1 MPEGALRQGY
11 GLPAGHVHGD
21 LVLTFV
27 VLESD
32 VGLPL
37 AFEVALLSSDAVST
51 AKQGVAA
58 EGVAVR
64 TMMTPNQNPLRNQ
77 EMTLTSLF
85 ARGAGGRS
93 ILGHGP
99 WLVGC
104 TWLDVCL
111 ATGSAGHASHSG
123 AGGDLPPP
131 Q

>member
-1 MPEGALRQGY
+1 
-11 GLPAGHVHGD
+11 VHGD
-21 LVLTFV
+21 FVLALV

-37 AFEVALLSSDAVST
+37 AFEVALLGGNAVSAT
-51 AKQGVAA
+51 EQGVTA

-104 TWLDVCL
+104 TWLDVR
-111 ATGSAGHASHSG
+111 
-123 AGGDLPPP
+123 
-131 Q
+131 

>member
-1 MPEGALRQGY
+1 VPKGALRQGY

-21 LVLTFV
+21 LVLTLV

-37 AFEVALLSSDAVST
+37 ALQVALLSSDAVST

-58 EGVAVR
+58 EGVAIR
-64 TMMTPNQNPLRNQ
+64 TMMTPNQNPLRNE

-85 ARGAGGRS
+85 ARGAGGSS
-93 ILGHGP
+93 IFGHGP
-99 WLVGC
+99 WLVC
-104 TWLDVCL
+104 CPWLGFRL